1 MIPANIRFKFYPT
14 PEDVKLEN
22 KFAAI
27 PMLVPLTEDMES
39 AYGQI
44 KKVTDTIKSL
54 PFFYINY
61 ALALIS
67 NILLPKFI
75 PKMAVDD
82 VSKKFTLAYSN
93 TPGPIKPFYYV
104 SPKGDKIYTHSSCTY
119 IITPG
124 VLGLAVSSISFCNS
138 FKVAVT
144 SDALVFDENE
154 KLAKL
159 IYDNINNQIIKHK
172 ITLQTYEK
180 LNGSEAT

>member
-1 MIPANIRFKFYPT
+1 
-14 PEDVKLEN
+14 
-22 KFAAI
+22 
-27 PMLVPLTEDMES
+27 
-39 AYGQI
+39 
-44 KKVTDTIKSL
+44 
-54 PFFYINY
+54 
-61 ALALIS
+61 
-67 NILLPKFI
+67 
-75 PKMAVDD
+75 MAVDD

-104 SPKGDKIYTHSSCTY
+104 GPDGNITTHSSCTY

-159 IYDNINNQIIKHK
+159 IYDNINDQITKHK
-172 ITLQTYEK
+172 ITLETYEK
-180 LNGSEAT
+180 LDGDAGSKSPESVTKETTSDTSSSGKGTAS

>member
-1 MIPANIRFKFYPT
+1 MIPANIRFGFYPNK
-14 PEDVKLEN
+14 EQVKLEN

-27 PMLVPLTEDMES
+27 PMLVPLTENMEG
-39 AYGQI
+39 AYSKIQ
-44 KKVTDTIKSL
+44 KVTQTIKSL

-61 ALALIS
+61 ALAFYG

-75 PKMAVDD
+75 PKSAVDD

-93 TPGPIKPFYYV
+93 TPGPIKPFYYMG
-104 SPKGDKIYTHSSCTY
+104 PDGKKIYTHSSCTY

-159 IYDNINNQIIKHK
+159 IYKNINDEIIKHK
-172 ITLQTYEK
+172 ITLETFNK
-180 LNGSEAT
+180 LNGEV